1 MPNPERL
8 TPKDLVVGGQYL
20 HVNCLFI
27 RQIDAIEGDTVI
39 YRDQYGL
46 GRCGK
51 RAFLKACPSRA
62 SAEDVV
68 QSEGQLMRIS
78 RTTTQ
83 DEFTLRDEANA
94 LTAFA
99 FRNGFLEDLHSG
111 KSSPILSQ
119 PGYSR
124 ISDEEMRRLMIEASE
139 KLEQVLRMKRE
150 EPGRYE
156 IFIRDYQKRYCRAWK
171 RE

>member
-1 MPNPERL
+1 MSNPERL
-8 TPKDLVVGGQYL
+8 TSKDLEVGGQYL
-20 HVNCLFI
+20 HVNRLFI
-27 RQIDAIEGDTVI
+27 RQIDAIDGDTVI
-39 YRDQYGL
+39 YHDQYGL

-51 RAFLKACPSRA
+51 RAFLKACLSRA
-62 SAEDVV
+62 SPEDVA
-68 QSEGQLMRIS
+68 QSGEQVMCIS

-83 DEFTLRDEANA
+83 GEFTLRDEANA
-94 LTAFA
+94 LTALA

-111 KSSPILSQ
+111 KPSPILSQ

-139 KLEQVLRMKRE
+139 KLEQMLRMKRE
-150 EPGRYE
+150 EPAQYE
-156 IFIRDYQKRYCRAWK
+156 IFIRDYQNRYCRAWK